1 MLMAK
6 CCKRKIIRKSA
17 DNAMANFFPIEELK
31 NPLIC
36 VFDFSVDKGTTQR
49 FAKQTSSR
57 LLVGI

>member
-1 MLMAK
+1 M
-6 CCKRKIIRKSA
+6 RKSLGRVPT
-17 DNAMANFFPIEELK
+17 MPQTFLPIEELN

-36 VFDFSVDKGTTQR
+36 VIDFSVDKGTTQR